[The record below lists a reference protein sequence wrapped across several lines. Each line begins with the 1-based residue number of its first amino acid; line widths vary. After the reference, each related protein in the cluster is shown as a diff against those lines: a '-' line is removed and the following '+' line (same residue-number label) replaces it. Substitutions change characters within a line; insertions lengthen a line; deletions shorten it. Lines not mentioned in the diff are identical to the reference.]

1 MSGTFSLEGN
11 LGQQIFT
18 LKADKAGLHFP
29 EKNLQVSDITTVLK
43 IKTDP
48 APHTLEATILKIG
61 KITLNQLELRNG
73 ALPVT
78 LLRVE
83 FYLHRGGFETLSG
96 TLSLGPATL
105 QPNGY
110 ETLATGILLLEDI
123 DFQKVL
129 ALAETPP
136 LELEGQF
143 GGTLSAT
150 LSTSLSYSLESYE

>member
-1 MSGTFSLEGN
+1 M
-11 LGQQIFT
+11 
-18 LKADKAGLHFP
+18 
-29 EKNLQVSDITTVLK
+29 
-43 IKTDP
+43 
-48 APHTLEATILKIG
+48 
-61 KITLNQLELRNG
+61 
-73 ALPVT
+73 
-78 LLRVE
+78 E
-83 FYLHRGGFETLSG
+83 FYLHPGGAFETLGG

-143 GGTLSAT
+143 GAHSPSAT
-150 LSTSLSYSLESYE
+150 LSTS